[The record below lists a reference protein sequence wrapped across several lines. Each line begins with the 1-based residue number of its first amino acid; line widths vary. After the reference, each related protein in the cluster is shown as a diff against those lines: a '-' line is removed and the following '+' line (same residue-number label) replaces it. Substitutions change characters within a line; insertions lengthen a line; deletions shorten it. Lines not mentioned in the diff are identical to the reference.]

1 MTQLGV
7 KLGVLMVVITVL
19 SGCINGY
26 QGNSYTSYIDPLT
39 ADNIVPLAEGE
50 KPKLIFSENIELD
63 KEKYLKLGFVIIG
76 ESEFENTNE
85 VRFLKRKI
93 DSHAN
98 RAIGHAM
105 KVKATHILYLRKKI
119 SEYSETT
126 SKDGKYETQFFE
138 RFQNNSVYMVK
149 KNIK

>member
-1 MTQLGV
+1 
-7 KLGVLMVVITVL
+7 MVAIAIL
-19 SGCINGY
+19 PACINGY
-26 QGNSYTSYIDPLT
+26 QGNTYTSFIDPLT
-39 ADNIVPLAEGE
+39 ADNVVPLVEGE
-50 KPKLIFSENIELD
+50 KPKLIFSENIEED
-63 KEKYLKLGFVIIG
+63 KEKYQSRGFVIIG
-76 ESEFENTNE
+76 LSEFENTSE

-126 SKDGKYETQFFE
+126 VNDGKYETQFF
-138 RFQNNSVYMVK
+138 N
-149 KNIK
+149 

>member
-1 MTQLGV
+1 MIRLGV
-7 KLGVLMVVITVL
+7 KFGGLLVSLALL

-26 QGNSYTSYIDPLT
+26 QGNSYTSYIDPLP
-39 ADNIVPLAEGE
+39 AENVVPLAEGE
-50 KPKLIFSENIELD
+50 KPKLIFSEDIEAD

-126 SKDGKYETQFFE
+126 VKDGKYETQFFE
-138 RFQNNSVYMVK
+138 RFQNISVYMVRRRV
-149 KNIK
+149 